1 MKTCG
6 VARRGFQL
14 ARAPCR
20 PTRPPPSRSAL
31 FFPPG
36 IRTRRRLQ
44 PQWASDLEALC
55 AETADER
62 TCLEATAY
70 SAWMSG
76 NLLLEKEAW
85 REALERYSTAH
96 RICQELGKVGG
107 AHVVEL
113 ASLFWK

>member
-1 MKTCG
+1 MRVIHAFLLSGTRSADSVG
-6 VARRGFQL
+6 VAGYL
-14 ARAPCR
+14 
-20 PTRPPPSRSAL
+20 PSKHR
-31 FFPPG
+31 
-36 IRTRRRLQ
+36 
-44 PQWASDLEALC
+44 QWHTYIHVTKTKKWAADLEALC

-96 RICQELGKVGG
+96 RICQELGKVGD
-107 AHVVEL
+107 VTL
-113 ASLFWK
+113 APRFFFFF